1 MIVHGGE
8 LRLGLRL
15 GFAVQNTMFEGLTE
29 RLGTVFDRLSGR
41 GVLGEKD
48 IDEALREVR
57 VALLEADV
65 ALPVVKDFISKAR
78 EDALGEAVIRSIRP
92 ADQVVKIV
100 YDGLVEMLGGETPT
114 GLQLALNPPSVILM
128 AGLQGSGKT
137 TTSAKLALRLT
148 KMDRQKVLM
157 ASLDTRRPA
166 AMEQLATLGT
176 QIGVDTLPIV
186 AGQSAVDIAKRAL
199 QVAKLSGYDV
209 VILDTAGRTT
219 LDEQMMSEA
228 AQIAQIASPTETLLV
243 ADSLTGQDAVRTA
256 KAFHDRLPLTGLI
269 LTRADGDGRGGAA
282 LSMRAVTGLPIK
294 FLGAGE
300 KVEALD
306 VFDAR
311 RVAGRILG
319 QGDIVALVEKAATEL
334 DAAKAEATARKLA
347 KGQFDLE
354 MMSDQLAQ
362 MERMGG
368 LQGVMGMLPG
378 VGKMKQ
384 QIADSGMDD
393 KSIKRQRAIIGSM
406 TKTERKKP
414 DILAASRKRRIAA
427 GAGVDVAE
435 VNRLLKQH
443 RQMAD
448 AMKMMTRNGGAGFA
462 RMAQMLGGGGMDH
475 LKSMGGGK
483 SAQPDPEQLR
493 QQLEKLQGGLGGAG
507 SGIPGLGGGPALPPG
522 FNPFKK

>member
-1 MIVHGGE
+1 
-8 LRLGLRL
+8 
-15 GFAVQNTMFEGLTE
+15 MFDGLTE
-29 RLGTVFDRLSGR
+29 RLSGVFDRLSGR

-65 ALPVVKDFISKAR
+65 ALPVVKDFIAKAK
-78 EDALGEAVIRSIRP
+78 ESATGEAVIRSIRP

-100 YDGLVEMLGGETPT
+100 YDGLVEMLGGEEPE
-114 GLQLALNPPSVILM
+114 GLKLALNPPSVILM

-137 TTSAKLALRLT
+137 TTAAKLALRLT
-148 KMDRQKVLM
+148 KVDRKKVLM

-166 AMEQLATLGT
+166 AMEQLALLGK
-176 QIGVDTLPIV
+176 QIEVDTLPIV
-186 AGQSAVDIAKRAL
+186 AGQSAVDIARRAL
-199 QVAKLSGYDV
+199 QAAKLSGYDV

-219 LDEQMMSEA
+219 LDEQMMAEA
-228 AQIAQIASPTETLLV
+228 AQIAQIAVPTETLLV

-256 KAFHDRLPLTGLI
+256 KAFHERLPLTGLV

-319 QGDIVALVEKAATEL
+319 QGDVVALVEKAASDL
-334 DAAKAEATARKLA
+334 DAAKAEAIARKLA

-368 LQGVMGMLPG
+368 LEGVMGLLPG
-378 VGKMKQ
+378 VQKMKK
-384 QIADSGMDD
+384 QISEAGMDD
-393 KSIKRQRAIIGSM
+393 KMIRRQRAIIGSM
-406 TKTERKKP
+406 TKAERKKP

-448 AMKMMTRNGGAGFA
+448 AMKMMTRNGGAGLA
-462 RMAQMLGGGGMDH
+462 RMASMLGGGGAGGMDR
-475 LKSMGGGK
+475 LKKLGGGK
-483 SAQPDPEQLR
+483 MAAPDPQELEQL
-493 QQLEKLQGGLGGAG
+493 QQKLQGLGGGAPTPG
-507 SGIPGLGGGPALPPG
+507 GLPGLGGPSLPPG

>member
-1 MIVHGGE
+1 
-8 LRLGLRL
+8 
-15 GFAVQNTMFEGLTE
+15 MFEGLTE
-29 RLGTVFDRLSGR
+29 RLGDVFDRLSGR

-48 IDEALREVR
+48 IDEAMREVR

-65 ALPVVKDFISKAR
+65 ALPVVKDFIAKAK
-78 EDALGEAVIRSIRP
+78 ESATGEAVIRSIRP

-100 YDGLVEMLGGETPT
+100 YDGLVEMLGGEEPE
-114 GLQLALNPPSVILM
+114 GLKLALNPPSVILM

-137 TTSAKLALRLT
+137 TTAAKLALRLT

-166 AMEQLATLGT
+166 AMEQLATLGK

-186 AGQSAVDIAKRAL
+186 AGQGATEIAKRAL
-199 QVAKLSGYDV
+199 QAAKLSAYDV

-228 AQIAQIASPTETLLV
+228 AQIAQIAQPTETLLV

-256 KAFHDRLPLTGLI
+256 KAFHERLPLTGLV

-300 KVEALD
+300 KVEALE

-319 QGDIVALVEKAATEL
+319 QGDVVALVEKASADLDQAKTE
-334 DAAKAEATARKLA
+334 AMAKKLA

-362 MERMGG
+362 MEKMGG
-368 LQGVMGMLPG
+368 LEGLMGMLPG
-378 VGKMKQ
+378 VQKMKK
-384 QIADSGMDD
+384 QISESGMDD
-393 KSIKRQRAIIGSM
+393 RMIKRQRAIIGSM
-406 TKTERKKP
+406 TKAERKKP

-448 AMKMMTRNGGAGFA
+448 AMKMMTRNGGAGLA
-462 RMAQMLGGGGMDH
+462 KMAGMLGGGGMGR
-475 LKSMGGGK
+475 LKNLGGGK
-483 SAQPDPEQLR
+483 MAEPDPQEL
-493 QQLEKLQGGLGGAG
+493 QQLQQKLQGLGGGASVPG
-507 SGIPGLGGGPALPPG
+507 GLPGLGGPALPPG

>member
-1 MIVHGGE
+1 
-8 LRLGLRL
+8 
-15 GFAVQNTMFEGLTE
+15 MFEGLTE
-29 RLGTVFDRLSGR
+29 RLGDVFDRLSGR

-65 ALPVVKDFISKAR
+65 ALPVVKDFIVKAR
-78 EDALGEAVIRSIRP
+78 ELAIGEAVIRSIRP

-100 YDGLVEMLGGETPT
+100 YDGLVEMLGGEEPE
-114 GLQLALNPPSVILM
+114 GLKLALNPPSIILM
-128 AGLQGSGKT
+128 TGLQGSGKT
-137 TTSAKLALRLT
+137 TTAAKLALRLSKT
-148 KMDRQKVLM
+148 DRKKVLM

-166 AMEQLATLGT
+166 AMEQLAMLGK
-176 QIGVDTLPIV
+176 QIGVETLPIV
-186 AGQSAVDIAKRAL
+186 AGQSPTDIARRAL
-199 QVAKLSGYDV
+199 QAGKLSGYDV

-219 LDEQMMSEA
+219 LDEQMMAEA
-228 AQIAQIASPTETLLV
+228 AQIAQIAVPTETLLV

-256 KAFHDRLPLTGLI
+256 KAFHERLPLTGLI

-294 FLGAGE
+294 FLGSGE
-300 KVEALD
+300 KVEALE

-319 QGDIVALVEKAATEL
+319 QGDIVALVEKAATDL
-334 DAAKAEATARKLA
+334 DQAKAEAMAKKLA

-362 MERMGG
+362 MEKMGG
-368 LQGVMGMLPG
+368 IGGVMGMLPG
-378 VGKMKQ
+378 VGKMKK
-384 QIADSGMDD
+384 QIAESGMDD
-393 KSIKRQRAIIGSM
+393 SVIRRQRAIIGSM

-448 AMKMMTRNGGAGFA
+448 AMKMMTRNGGAGMA
-462 RMAQMLGGGGMDH
+462 RMAQMLGIGGGGGDR
-475 LKSMGGGK
+475 LKTLGGGK
-483 SAQPDPEQLR
+483 MAAPDPQELQ
-493 QQLEKLQGGLGGAG
+493 QQLEKLQGGLGGPG
-507 SGIPGLGGGPALPPG
+507 SNPTGMPGLGGPGLPPG